1 MKNVGILAAMTLAE
15 LGPVSDVKGF
25 FNLIV
30 SLLENDIRGGKY
42 PWVTEKLYRRSLAYD
57 DLYKVKC
64 ELDSIKSNFTCIFSD
79 GIDWLLFGIDK
90 HNSRLNFEGGNLSS
104 VFKRFFEAFDE
115 ALECTEIYYQTFK
128 EYIPVRVG
136 FTDTPYYI
144 DDVNRAS
151 EQYDALGPNDPPFW
165 LR

>member
-15 LGPVSDVKGF
+15 VGPVSDVKGF

-30 SLLENDIRGGKY
+30 SLLESDIRGSKY
-42 PWVTEKLYRRSLAYD
+42 PWVTEKLYRRSLTYD
-57 DLYKVKC
+57 DLYEVKN
-64 ELDSIKSNFTCIFSD
+64 ELDSIKNELSCILTKNVE
-79 GIDWLLFGIDK
+79 WLLFGVDK
-90 HNSRLNFEGGNLSS
+90 HNSRLDFEGRALSI

-115 ALECTEIYYQTFK
+115 ALECSEVYYKEFN
-128 EYIPVRVG
+128 EYIPVRLG
-136 FTDTPYYI
+136 FTDIPYYI

-151 EQYDALGPNDPPFW
+151 EQYDALSSNEQPFW

>member
-15 LGPVSDVKGF
+15 IGPVSDVKGF

-30 SLLENDIRGGKY
+30 SLLESDIRGSKY
-42 PWVTEKLYRRSLAYD
+42 PWVTENLYRRSLAYD
-57 DLYKVKC
+57 DLYKVKV
-64 ELDSIKSNFTCIFSD
+64 ELDSIKNELSYTLNNNV
-79 GIDWLLFGIDK
+79 DWLLFGIDK
-90 HNSRLNFEGGNLSS
+90 HNSRLNFEGGDLSV
-104 VFKRFFEAFDE
+104 VFKRFFKAFDE
-115 ALECTEIYYQTFK
+115 ALECTEVYYQGFN

-151 EQYDALGPNDPPFW
+151 EQYDALTSDDLPFW